1 MEARFQLRKV
11 GTMPVVATTNYSN
24 IIDSLRYLVNTSPY
38 LVYFVGYVSRFIEA
52 PKEEHH
58 VAVKHNLRYVPGTRG
73 WGVRYSSE
81 RGKNKLE
88 LVGYSDSDIDG
99 CNNTNGMIFLLSGGA
114 VCWK

>member
-38 LVYFVGYVSRFIEA
+38 LVYFVGYVSRFMEA

-73 WGVRYSSE
+73 WGVRNSAE